1 MRAANSL
8 PLSGVVLAGG
18 QSQRMGRN
26 KAFLQL
32 EGETL
37 IERVLARLSPLC
49 DELIVSANDVESYS
63 HLPARIVPDVIP
75 GRAALSGIHAGL
87 LTMQNERAI
96 VVACDMPFLSLSL
109 LRYMA
114 VVSPGYDVVVPRPG
128 KYYEPLHA
136 IYSARCAE
144 AIEETVAEGPRRVI
158 DFYRLVRVREVTG
171 AEIDLFD
178 AHLSFSNVNT
188 PEEWA
193 RVKQL
198 VADDDHA

>member
-1 MRAANSL
+1 MMTVDN
-8 PLSGVVLAGG
+8 PGLSGIVLAGG

-26 KAFLQL
+26 KAFLEL
-32 EGETL
+32 EGEAL
-37 IERVLARLSPLC
+37 IERVLAKLSPLC
-49 DELIVSANDVESYS
+49 EELIVSANDVESYS

-87 LTMQNERAI
+87 SAMQHERAL

-114 VVSPGYDVVVPRPG
+114 VMSPGYDVIVPRPG

-136 IYSARCAE
+136 IYSDRCAP
-144 AIEETVAEGPRRVI
+144 AIEKTVAEGPRRVI
-158 DFYRLVRVREVTG
+158 DFYRLVQVREVT
-171 AEIDLFD
+171 ATEIDLFD
-178 AHLSFSNVNT
+178 AQLSFFNVNT

-193 RVKQL
+193 EVKKL
-198 VADDDHA
+198 VKDES